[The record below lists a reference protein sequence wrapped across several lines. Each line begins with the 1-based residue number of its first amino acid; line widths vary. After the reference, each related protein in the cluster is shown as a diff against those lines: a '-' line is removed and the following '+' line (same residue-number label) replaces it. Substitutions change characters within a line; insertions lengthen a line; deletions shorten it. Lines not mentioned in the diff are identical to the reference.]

1 MSRDHSPAQYLVFG
15 YIKMFGLFV
24 FFLMFLGEMPLEQK
38 MWHQQL
44 QIFFSKY
51 FLSRPNRELD
61 LLNKT
66 FYGNNSL
73 GTVVG

>member
-1 MSRDHSPAQYLVFG
+1 MLTRNKNIRLLVFSE
-15 YIKMFGLFV
+15 
-24 FFLMFLGEMPLEQK
+24 MFLGEMPLQQK
-38 MWHQQL
+38 LWHQQL

-51 FLSRPNRELD
+51 FLSRPNRELG
-61 LLNKT
+61 LLNKN